1 LPAQHCGNHDTFPTH
16 VAGVGVRF
24 LLDGTAAMSPYPQM
38 RATAAGAARRTYS
51 GRAGPDTVAGTV
63 NFTMEFP

>member
-1 LPAQHCGNHDTFPTH
+1 
-16 VAGVGVRF
+16 
-24 LLDGTAAMSPYPQM
+24 MSPYPQM